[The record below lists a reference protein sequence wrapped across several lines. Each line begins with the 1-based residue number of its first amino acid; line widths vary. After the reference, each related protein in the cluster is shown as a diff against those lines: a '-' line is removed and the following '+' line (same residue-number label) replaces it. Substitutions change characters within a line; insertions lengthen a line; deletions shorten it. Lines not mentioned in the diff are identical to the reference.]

1 MKKEN
6 NPIVI
11 TAIIAGV
18 ILLIAILVLSTFSS
32 ILPASNNVITVQGT
46 SSVKATPDLITV
58 YYTIETKGTTS
69 AAAKDANEVIFDKLQ
84 NSIVAA
90 GFNKDDLKTQS
101 YNIYPNTYWDSSS
114 SKQKQDGYIASHS
127 LKIEFS
133 TDELE
138 KLSSVIDA
146 GANAGA
152 GVSSINFELTQA
164 AQNTYKAEALKLASE
179 DAQTKADAVASGFN
193 KKAGRLISVQIS
205 EFGYYPWNVY
215 TASSARMED
224 SVAGAKEVAM
234 NIAPSSQDI
243 TGSVSATF
251 AIQ

>member
-11 TAIIAGV
+11 TSIIAGV

-32 ILPASNNVITVQGT
+32 ILPASKNVITVQGT
-46 SSVKATPDLITV
+46 SSIKVTPNLITV
-58 YYTIETKGTTS
+58 YYNIETNGSTS
-69 AAAKDANEVIFDKLQ
+69 AIAKDANEVIFNRLQ

-90 GFNKDDLKTQS
+90 GFDKEDLKTQS
-101 YNIYPNTYWDSSS
+101 YNIYPDTYWDPNNGR
-114 SKQKQDGYIASHS
+114 QKQEGYKATHS
-127 LKIEFS
+127 LKLEFS
-133 TDELE
+133 TDELD
-138 KLSSVIDA
+138 KLALVIDA

-152 GVSSINFELTQA
+152 GVSSINFELTQE
-164 AQNTYKAEALKLASE
+164 AQNTYKAQALKLASE
-179 DAQTKADAVASGFN
+179 DAQTKADAVAAGFN
-193 KKAGRLISVQIS
+193 KKAGKLISVQIS

-224 SVAGAKEVAM
+224 SVAGAKVASM

-251 AIQ
+251 SIQ